1 MTSVFSVIAQGC
13 RREFLRMQRQPKHLA
28 MTSLYLALLL
38 MFFPMTVLQ
47 SGDSLQGLFPG
58 LLWFGLLLG
67 AMSASDGFFAQ
78 DKEDGVLEQWALRP
92 GFLPALVFSKI
103 LTQWACQLGLVLL
116 WLPLAAVLYNLS
128 GYALGVSMLALLLGS
143 LGMWFLTGLA
153 AAFLSVSAQKGAMMA
168 LVLLPLCLPWL
179 IFGSGCLR
187 IAYAGGEALAYL
199 ALLLAFSLAAMV
211 LIPFAIAAILTA
223 QAGS

>member
-1 MTSVFSVIAQGC
+1 MTSVLQAITQGC
-13 RREFLRMQRQPKHLA
+13 RREFLLMRRQPKLIG

-38 MFFPMTVLQ
+38 LFFPMTVAV
-47 SGDSLQGLFPG
+47 SSDSLHNLFPG

-67 AMSASDGFFAQ
+67 GMNASDGFFAQ
-78 DKEDGVLEQWALRP
+78 DKEDGVIEQWALRP
-92 GFLPALVFSKI
+92 AFLPALVFSKI
-103 LTQWACQLGLVLL
+103 ITQWACQLALVLL
-116 WLPLAAVLYNLS
+116 WLPLAAIFYNL
-128 GYALGVSMLALLLGS
+128 GAYELGISMLALLFGS
-143 LGMWFLTGLA
+143 LGIWFLTGLA

-179 IFGSGCLR
+179 IFGSGSLR
-187 IAYAGGEALAYL
+187 LTYAGGDPLPYL
-199 ALLLAFSLAAMV
+199 ALLFAFSLIVLA